1 MLIVL
6 RWKYRIAISWRF
18 PELAAA
24 CLGIQ
29 EYPMPRPTLLIAEPE
44 PVHALSTRKL
54 VVETAK
60 FNVLTAHSTK
70 EALELLRIF
79 PKVDLAVLVESREI
93 DCENIAKRLKDKT
106 VKVPIIYLHAAIGA
120 VCSGADHA
128 LPSGEP
134 EELVMLLRSLL
145 GDPREIRPNGAS

>member
-1 MLIVL
+1 
-6 RWKYRIAISWRF
+6 
-18 PELAAA
+18 
-24 CLGIQ
+24 
-29 EYPMPRPTLLIAEPE
+29 MPRPTLLIAEPE

-60 FNVLTAHSTK
+60 FNVLTAHSTQ
-70 EALELLRIF
+70 EALEILRLF
-79 PKVDLAVLVESREI
+79 PKVNLAVLVQSREI
-93 DCENIAKRLKDKT
+93 DCENIAKRLKGKAA
-106 VKVPIIYLHAAIGA
+106 KVPVIYLHAAIGA

-145 GDPREIRPNGAS
+145 GDPREASANDGQ